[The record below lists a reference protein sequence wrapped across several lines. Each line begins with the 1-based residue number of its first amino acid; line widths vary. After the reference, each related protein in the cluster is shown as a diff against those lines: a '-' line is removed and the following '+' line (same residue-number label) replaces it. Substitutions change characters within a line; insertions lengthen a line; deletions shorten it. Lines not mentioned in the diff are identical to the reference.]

1 MSSRYWVR
9 LFINTLLI
17 GGITAGTVGLV
28 VAWEDFRS
36 QSLLGLFVSFLWLM
50 GIGFIFSVVSQMC
63 FFAYL
68 TVHRL
73 GLSIFKSS
81 FLWNAVQLVLVII
94 VLADLAYLRFVFF
107 AGENEQLTSFIGY
120 PILLLV
126 VGLAVGVVKAKQT
139 NWHAFIPALFFMIVV
154 TVIEWFPVLR
164 VNEQGWMYY
173 MLVPLLVCNAY
184 QLLILPKYHEKSEEA
199 AKERNERKRLNKTK
213 TAQS

>member
-1 MSSRYWVR
+1 MSSRYWVK

-17 GGITAGTVGLV
+17 GGVTAGVVGLV
-28 VAWEDFRS
+28 VAWEDFQS
-36 QSLLGLFVSFLWLM
+36 QSLLGLFASFLWLM

-107 AGENEQLTSFIGY
+107 AGENEDLSSFVGY
-120 PILLLV
+120 PILLLAVGLV
-126 VGLAVGVVKAKQT
+126 VGAVKVKQT
-139 NWHAFIPALFFMIVV
+139 NRHAFIPALFFMVVV

-164 VNEQGWMYY
+164 VNEQAWMYY
-173 MLVPLLVCNAY
+173 MLIPLLVCNAY
-184 QLLILPKYHEKSEEA
+184 QLLILPKYHEKSEQA
-199 AKERNERKRLNKTK
+199 AKERQERKRIAKTK
-213 TAQS
+213 AAQS